1 MQMQELDDNAL
12 LRKYVERDSQ
22 EAFAT
27 LVARHVN
34 KVYSVALRHT
44 RNPSHAE
51 EITQAVFV
59 IFAQKAN
66 KLRQHAVLSGWLYE
80 TSRLT
85 AVTHIRSEIRRARRE
100 QEASMQ
106 TKLNE
111 PSPAIWEELSPA
123 IDAAIGKLDRK
134 DHDAL
139 VLRFIDGKSMAEVG
153 AILGASED
161 AAKMRVSRALEKIR
175 KLLVK
180 RGFHCT
186 TSILAQ
192 QLSASS
198 ICVAPAALIK
208 SATAIAIAKGAT
220 ASTSTLILIKGT
232 LKIMAW
238 TKAKTAIVVTAC
250 LLLTFGTATTTII
263 LIQRQPVQAI
273 PKGWSVLKGSV
284 DEWSWSGGKIHAH
297 STSFES
303 ILASSKTYRD
313 VTLSVVAGT
322 TNREASLAFRLQD
335 ADNGYVVIYTP
346 GDTPRTGDAGHIILE
361 KKISGEEIELGAYR
375 GRIFSS
381 LGQSAK
387 IEVSAKGSWILVR
400 LNDVVVLRCK
410 DTTYSGGFIGLRI
423 FGDGD
428 YPCDA
433 TFSQLTFY

>member
-1 MQMQELDDNAL
+1 MQELDDIAL
-12 LRKYVERDSQ
+12 LRQYTEQNSE
-22 EAFAT
+22 EAFAM
-27 LVARHVN
+27 LVSRHIN

-44 RNPSHAE
+44 RNPHQAE

-59 IFAQKAN
+59 ILAKKSGQLGK
-66 KLRQHAVLSGWLYE
+66 KVILTGWLYE

-85 AVTHIRSEIRRARRE
+85 AMTFIRNEIRRARRE
-100 QEASMQ
+100 QEVYMQ
-106 TKLNE
+106 STLNE
-111 PSPAIWEELSPA
+111 PSPAIWEELTPV
-123 IDAAIGKLDRK
+123 IDAAIGKLDHK
-134 DHDAL
+134 DRDAL
-139 VLRFIDGKSMAEVG
+139 VLRFFDGKSMGEVG
-153 AILGASED
+153 AVLGASED

-175 KLLVK
+175 KLLAK

-198 ICVAPAALIK
+198 ICIAPAALAK
-208 SATAIAIAKGAT
+208 SATAMAIAKGAT
-220 ASTSTLILIKGT
+220 ASTSTLILIKGA

-238 TKAKTAIVVTAC
+238 TKAKTAIVFTAG

-284 DEWSWSGGKIHAH
+284 DDWSCSGGTIHAH

-400 LNDVVVLRCK
+400 LNDVIVLRCK
-410 DTTYSGGFIGLRI
+410 DATYSAGFIGLRI